1 MSHTTIRQFFQR
13 LSLETIL
20 NASIIAAAVV
30 VLQAGFSI
38 LDNPN
43 VSEASAGTI
52 FYGSMML
59 IMLGTIILN
68 QMYSNIQHRK
78 IKEGYTVE

>member
-1 MSHTTIRQFFQR
+1 MAHTTIRQFFQR

-30 VLQAGFSI
+30 VLQAGFRI
-38 LDNPN
+38 LDNPT
-43 VSEASAGTI
+43 VSEATAGTI

-78 IKEGYTVE
+78 IKEGVKG